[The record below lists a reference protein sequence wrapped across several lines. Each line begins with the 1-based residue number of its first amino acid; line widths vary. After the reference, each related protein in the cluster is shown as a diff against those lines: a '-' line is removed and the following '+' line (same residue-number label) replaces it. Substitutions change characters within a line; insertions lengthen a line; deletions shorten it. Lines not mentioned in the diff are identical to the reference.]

1 MLARSSKRRRRRQ
14 NSNMLDPNAWK
25 QDCALLLETMLES
38 DDSIP
43 FRHAVD
49 INEFPVSTLRS
60 MDRELLFVPFACT
73 STSQTC
79 AVSVVGPSV
88 WNGLPLAQQLLPR
101 VLSDTFYCSLK
112 LVFLD
117 SRGSVAAE

>member
-49 INEFPVSTLRS
+49 IDEFPVSIVREMTTLNH
-60 MDRELLFVPFACT
+60 EIIEQFLL
-73 STSQTC
+73 
-79 AVSVVGPSV
+79 
-88 WNGLPLAQQLLPR
+88 LHI
-101 VLSDTFYCSLK
+101 Y
-112 LVFLD
+112 
-117 SRGSVAAE
+117 